1 MALLS
6 ADRQRV
12 WHPVWLVDLTGAAS
26 KSWIQLDWIQNNMLQ
41 LGVPT
46 TVPRRFATEDLDVA
60 GSFYHGRIIDEPV
73 VEQGFFDSYFG
84 VSRVTTVSF
93 RLANSDALLDDYHTL
108 DIRGTTLTITRYDA
122 ATATSVTEFT
132 GKIATTALGEGYL

>member
-1 MALLS
+1 MAVLN
-6 ADRQRV
+6 ADRQQT

-46 TVPRRFATEDLDVA
+46 PVPRRFATEDLDVA
-60 GSFYHGRIIDEPV
+60 GTFYHGRIIDEPV

-93 RLANSDALLDDYHTL
+93 RLANADALLDDYHTL

-132 GKIATTALGEGYL
+132 GKIAATAL